1 MNTSPDA
8 TTNPPARPS
17 ARTRAVQPAEGEGV
31 RLTDLAAQRV
41 REYIAKMGGSDT
53 MYLFFG
59 VKGGGCSGLTYVLD
73 LRDEQSAPVAET
85 DEVFDSHGILIVC
98 DFKSYEVGN
107 LSGTTI
113 DFQEGLMGK
122 GFTFQNPNAKHSCG
136 CGASY
141 SA

>member
-1 MNTSPDA
+1 MSAASDA
-8 TTNPPARPS
+8 TTNAGTRPQ
-17 ARTRAVQPAEGEGV
+17 ARTRAVPPAEGEGV
-31 RLTDLAAQRV
+31 RLTELAAQRV
-41 REYIAKMGGSDT
+41 REYIAKMGGADT

-85 DEVFDSHGILIVC
+85 DEVFESHGILIGC